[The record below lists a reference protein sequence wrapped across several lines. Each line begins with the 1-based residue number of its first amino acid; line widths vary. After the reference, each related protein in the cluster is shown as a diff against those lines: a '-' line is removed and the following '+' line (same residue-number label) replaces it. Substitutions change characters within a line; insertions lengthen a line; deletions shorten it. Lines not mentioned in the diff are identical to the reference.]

1 MIIRMDGELEYLIKA
16 WKWVCTSLQ
25 NTEAMGAITV
35 EDAKGIGAKIAGNTG
50 SSENAE
56 SVGA

>member
-1 MIIRMDGELEYLIKA
+1 MDGELEYLIKA
-16 WKWVCTSLQ
+16 WKRVCTSLQ
-25 NTEAMGAITV
+25 NTEAVGAITV